1 MEKQEKKP
9 LSSAQVKYMQN
20 RLHEIKV
27 AKMRDI
33 EREYDGLDDLG
44 DILTEEIRAGR
55 VKLVPGKLVRAS
67 NRTDLADVL
76 YFEKYRGTAQVVNRV
91 ITKRTS
97 EAEVR
102 KDRVRDEMAKILDQ
116 VMLGDAAQALKM
128 LEDFTSKS
136 F

>member
-27 AKMRDI
+27 VKMRDI

-44 DILTEEIRAGR
+44 DILTEEIR
-55 VKLVPGKLVRAS
+55 
-67 NRTDLADVL
+67 
-76 YFEKYRGTAQVVNRV
+76 
-91 ITKRTS
+91 
-97 EAEVR
+97 
-102 KDRVRDEMAKILDQ
+102 DEMAKILDQ
-116 VMLGDAAQALKM
+116 VMLGDADRALKM
-128 LEDFTSKS
+128 LEDFTAKS

>member
-20 RLHEIKV
+20 RLHVIKV
-27 AKMRDI
+27 VKMRDI

-67 NRTDLADVL
+67 YRTDLADVL

-91 ITKRTS
+91 ITKQTS

-116 VMLGDAAQALKM
+116 VMLGDADRALKM
-128 LEDFTSKS
+128 LEDFTAKS

>member
-27 AKMRDI
+27 VKMRDI

-67 NRTDLADVL
+67 YRTDLADVL

-91 ITKRTS
+91 ITKRAS

>member
-9 LSSAQVKYMQN
+9 LSAAQVKYMQS
-20 RLHEIKV
+20 RLQEIKV
-27 AKMRDI
+27 AKVRDI
-33 EREYDGLDDLG
+33 DKEYDGQDDLG
-44 DILTEEIRAGR
+44 DILTEEIQAGR
-55 VKLVPGKLVRAS
+55 VKLVPGKLMKAG

-76 YFEKYRGTAQVVNRV
+76 YFTKYRGTAQAVNRV
-91 ITKRTS
+91 VTKRTS

-116 VMLGDAAQALKM
+116 VMLGDADRALKM
-128 LEDFTSKS
+128 LEDFTAKS

>member
-27 AKMRDI
+27 VKMRDI

-67 NRTDLADVL
+67 YRTDLADVL